1 MHANWAFADFVQD
14 FGPENFSTLQ
24 RCVKEEIRAP
34 SMPVVLALLRL
45 SRCDA
50 DVYYKFRQTLL
61 DKVMYSSPSDNALS
75 DLAQDISGV
84 RLPAFNPFALVD
96 RIDVCAAYC
105 DWQVSASYYALSPRK
120 DVCFE
125 LGRLLM
131 SLKVRCAARPVV
143 TSQQPSVATS
153 VMSTECHPSQRHG
166 EACQFFESS
175 NAFCGEHHV
184 TWHNLGI
191 CCFYVDNLP
200 AALDC
205 FSRVRHIRFR
215 ARARG
220 VRFSLRPCVRQS
232 MELDPHYADARTW
245 YRKVRARLWR
255 SQHPPSS
262 P

>member
-1 MHANWAFADFVQD
+1 MTPTCTTSFDRRFLTRSCTVR
-14 FGPENFSTLQ
+14 LQ
-24 RCVKEEIRAP
+24 TTPCRTWPKTSVGCVD
-34 SMPVVLALLRL
+34 LRQ
-45 SRCDA
+45 SS
-50 DVYYKFRQTLL
+50 VLL
-61 DKVMYSSPSDNALS
+61 DRRDM
-75 DLAQDISGV
+75 
-84 RLPAFNPFALVD
+84 
-96 RIDVCAAYC
+96 CAAC
-105 DWQVSASYYALSPRK
+105 CAWQVSASYYALSPRK